1 MKKILLLLF
10 LITFALLLVNIQ
22 TYGYDKQTQMLETS
36 NKADGVQV
44 FTELIEKLE
53 EINTP
58 KIKLS
63 DAYYRRG
70 FYYKQDYNDLDKALA
85 DFNTAL
91 KYNPNNKD
99 ALFAAS
105 FIKYEFK
112 DYNGALND
120 IKKLISLSPNEADL
134 HYLAG
139 LLYSELKQFNNAINA
154 FTKSIVLKNKNPK
167 AFYWRAVN
175 ELKVRQDKKAFQDLE
190 YAKQQFYEMNDIEN
204 YRRVANVISRLNQI
218 KAENVIIRPY
228 VQPTNNQYFSN
239 NEDTVKELKQINENL
254 RDINKNMYMFPQN
267 DNRDLLMLDFMFPK
281 NYSNSNNNLDFRDLQ
296 ILYGF

>member
-1 MKKILLLLF
+1 MLLF